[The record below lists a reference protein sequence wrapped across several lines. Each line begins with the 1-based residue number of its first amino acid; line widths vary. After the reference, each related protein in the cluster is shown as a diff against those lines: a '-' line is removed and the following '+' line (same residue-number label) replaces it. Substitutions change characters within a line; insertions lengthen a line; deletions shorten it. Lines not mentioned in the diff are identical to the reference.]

1 MNKNIIAVVLVA
13 VVILFLIVIFFTG
26 TRPKDIEV
34 DVLEIH
40 DQNNQYYVNI
50 PIKNNQAKTGQIEDM
65 YLSTV

>member
-13 VVILFLIVIFFTG
+13 AVILFLIVIFFTG

-40 DQNNQYYVNI
+40 D
-50 PIKNNQAKTGQIEDM
+50 
-65 YLSTV
+65 